1 MAKQCIN
8 CGKKIF
14 FISVVPEIMIGDKSY
29 EVCEN
34 CFNYIH
40 REMMIIKNSTA
51 EEYDEVKSTFEEK
64 CKNKEYS
71 DIVANYI
78 RKKAFTE
85 RDKRLKREEI
95 AKNMDYLI
103 ATCKLTTG
111 YNFEGYKIDEYFGIV
126 SGEAVL
132 GTGFLSELSS
142 SVTDAFGMKSGAF
155 GDKMRKAKQYAI
167 DELITETAK
176 TGGNA
181 IIGVSFQIVVF
192 SNNSIGVSANGTSV
206 KISKTE

>member
-8 CGKKIF
+8 CGKKIP
-14 FISVVPEIMIGDKSY
+14 FISVVPEIMIDGENY

-34 CFNYIH
+34 CSNYIH
-40 REMMIIKNSTA
+40 REMMRIKNSTA
-51 EEYDEVKSTFEEK
+51 EEYDEIKTSFEEK
-64 CKNKEYS
+64 CKNGEYS
-71 DIVANYI
+71 DIVANHI
-78 RKKAFTE
+78 RKVAFTE
-85 RDKRLKREEI
+85 RDKRLKRDEI
-95 AKNMDYLI
+95 AKNIDTLKKE
-103 ATCKLTTG
+103 CKLTTG
-111 YNFEGYKIDEYFGIV
+111 YNFEGYKIEEYLGVV

-155 GDKMRKAKQYAI
+155 GDKMKKAKQYAI
-167 DELITETAK
+167 EELITETAK

-206 KISKTE
+206 KIRKTE